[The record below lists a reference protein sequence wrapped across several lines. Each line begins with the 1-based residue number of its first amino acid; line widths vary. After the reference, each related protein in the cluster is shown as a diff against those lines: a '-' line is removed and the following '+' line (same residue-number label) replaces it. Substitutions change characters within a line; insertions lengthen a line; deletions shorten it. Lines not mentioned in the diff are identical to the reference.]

1 MLTKPFF
8 LDPRENA
15 NAAAVVPLRGGPK
28 ATGNSKPFL
37 TAFFSQAQHSSLT
50 LRSSPLWL
58 GHGAILFSQSLCNMA
73 FQSQEDVESW
83 PSEPPGALEGEGSHS
98 PSVLGTGGLLGLA
111 GVPWL
116 TPENPRSGASLGV
129 LVGLTLNTKH
139 WALLFL
145 PGAQSTSG
153 RGCCLSQCNP
163 NLSVDVCNISC
174 FGLEKKWKT
183 TFGFSVTFMR
193 GSRKALSVPNLDHL
207 KRKGHSWA
215 IWSTWQPSC
224 Y

>member
-73 FQSQEDVESW
+73 SQSQEDVESW
-83 PSEPPGALEGEGSHS
+83 PSEPPGALGGKGSLSPCPRHWRAARPCGCPLADPGEPAFWSI
-98 PSVLGTGGLLGLA
+98 TGCSCRA
-111 GVPWL
+111 D
-116 TPENPRSGASLGV
+116 
-129 LVGLTLNTKH
+129 TKH
-139 WALLFL
+139 QTLGIAFSPWCSEHLWERLL
-145 PGAQSTSG
+145 S
-153 RGCCLSQCNP
+153 
-163 NLSVDVCNISC
+163 LSVQSKLVCRRVQY
-174 FGLEKKWKT
+174 FLFWVGEKRKT
-183 TFGFSVTFMR
+183 TFGFSVTFVG
-193 GSRKALSVPNLDHL
+193 GSRKALSFPNLDHL